1 MTVKNH
7 ITKTVFFV
15 LMIYAA
21 TIPLNI
27 SLRSY
32 LLGGEKEPDIIQSIF
47 GGMRELVGDWAD
59 MKAEEYYHHG
69 LSFLK
74 AAAYH
79 EGHSV
84 IAQDALG
91 GHREEHHHE
100 EEEAA
105 PNDLFSKIF
114 SAVKVNSDSHL
125 TPSEEKE
132 VLPWF
137 YVEVM
142 FNPHDIRGYVL
153 GGYWLQR
160 LGKYSESIAFLKDGE
175 KNNPAS
181 AQILASIGW
190 AYYERNISDKA
201 LLYLE
206 RARRLWLEGKY
217 PNDVSG
223 RSYMDSDRALTFEL
237 LGNIYEKMREYQKA
251 LQIYEELSNFAQYPN
266 LVKKIDYLKNKI
278 SNSQ

>member
-1 MTVKNH
+1 MTGKNH
-7 ITKTVFFV
+7 IAKPVFFV
-15 LMIYAA
+15 LAIYIA

-32 LLGGEKEPDIIQSIF
+32 FLGGEKEPDIIQSVF
-47 GGMRELVGDWAD
+47 GGMRELVGDWAA
-59 MKAEEYYHHG
+59 MKTEEYYHRG
-69 LSFLK
+69 LPFLK

-79 EGHSV
+79 ENHSV
-84 IAQDALG
+84 IAQDALSG
-91 GHREEHHHE
+91 RREEHHH

-105 PNDLFSKIF
+105 PNDLFSRIY
-114 SAVKVNSDSHL
+114 SAVKVNRDSHL

-160 LGKYSESIAFLKDGE
+160 LGRYNESIAFLKDGE
-175 KNNPAS
+175 MHNPAS
-181 AQILASIGW
+181 AQILASIGG
-190 AYYERNISDKA
+190 AYYKKSISGEA

-217 PNDVSG
+217 PNDVSE
-223 RSYMDSDRALTFEL
+223 RPYMDSDRDLTFEL
-237 LGNIYEKMREYQKA
+237 LGDIYEKTGEYQKA
-251 LQIYEELSNFAQYPN
+251 LQIYEELSKFAQYPRIGQ
-266 LVKKIDYLKNKI
+266 KIDYLKNKI
-278 SNSQ
+278 SNSRR